1 MPQPTAVIQVE
12 GVLCKPVTGAPI
24 DTGRRLYHGLAST
37 FRIVLV
43 SDGDDREY
51 TSTWLGMENF
61 GKHDHIVYSGDWR
74 PRHEER
80 WVATAGVLKLQFGY
94 DTELFIVP
102 DPHDAAALIR
112 HGYNALLFVQAS
124 YALPEWRPD
133 HRQGVQPWEELMGE
147 IAAQRT
153 LRATDKRMDHD
164 PLRG

>member
-1 MPQPTAVIQVE
+1 MAQPTAVIQVE
-12 GVLCKPVTGAPI
+12 GVLRKPVTGAPI

-51 TSTWLGMENF
+51 LGHWLGMENF

-74 PRHEER
+74 PRHEEQ

-153 LRATDKRMDHD
+153 LRATDKRMDGGI
-164 PLRG
+164 L